1 MNKNDAKIIVKF
13 SPNVLSTKIPF
24 SKTQE
29 AEDILRVRSDRL
41 SENSRDIIL
50 LTIWR
55 IFHNS
60 ISREQNNKLT
70 VLQQVGKYLQVF

>member
-13 SPNVLSTKIPF
+13 SPNVLSTKILF

-41 SENSRDIIL
+41 PENSRDIIL